1 MKTNEYIKSVMIS
14 LIGTYEPIVQSI
26 RRRKLKWY
34 GHTIRHD
41 NLSKTIL
48 QGMVEGNRKCSRPK
62 RKWID
67 DIKEWSKL
75 NQSDLMV
82 KPHDRNEWQR
92 HCLTA
97 SSLIS
102 PTIRESRE

>member
-1 MKTNEYIKSVMIS
+1 MNQYTSPS
-14 LIGTYEPIVQSI
+14 
-26 RRRKLKWY
+26 RKLKWY

-48 QGMVEGNRKCSRPK
+48 QGMVEGNRKCARPK

-82 KPHDRNEWQR
+82 KPHDRNEWLR
-92 HCLTA
+92 NCITA
-97 SSLIS
+97 ISLIS
-102 PTIRESRE
+102 PKIRESGE

>member
-1 MKTNEYIKSVMIS
+1 M
-14 LIGTYEPIVQSI
+14 
-26 RRRKLKWY
+26 
-34 GHTIRHD
+34 
-41 NLSKTIL
+41 NLHYKQHL
-48 QGMVEGNRKCSRPK
+48 VPNFCRPK

-82 KPHDRNEWQR
+82 KPHDRNEWRR
-92 HCLTA
+92 HSVTA

>member
-1 MKTNEYIKSVMIS
+1 MFYYLFSTNLPDLLFIILY
-14 LIGTYEPIVQSI
+14 LI
-26 RRRKLKWY
+26 
-34 GHTIRHD
+34 
-41 NLSKTIL
+41 
-48 QGMVEGNRKCSRPK
+48 

-82 KPHDRNEWQR
+82 KPHDRNEWRR

-102 PTIRESRE
+102 ATIPESRE